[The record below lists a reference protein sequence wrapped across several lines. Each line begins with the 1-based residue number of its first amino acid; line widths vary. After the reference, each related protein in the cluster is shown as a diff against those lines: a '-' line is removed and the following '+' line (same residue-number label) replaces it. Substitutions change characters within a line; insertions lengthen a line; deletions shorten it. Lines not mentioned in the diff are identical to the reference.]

1 MDTFLDIAQGALA
14 VIGGAVVAL
23 HVIAPMTKTT
33 KDDTVLTWLQWIE
46 LQLRKVL
53 PLPSPPVAK
62 AEQAKQEEIKAEKL
76 DA

>member
-1 MDTFLDIAQGALA
+1 MDTFLNIAEATLA

-33 KDDTVLTWLQWIE
+33 KDDTVLTWLQWVE

-62 AEQAKQEEIKAEKL
+62 VEQEKIEAEKL
-76 DA
+76 Q